1 MPNGDVDTFHQDGSW
16 RNKIEGHSTIEGMF
30 DTKSEAVAAG
40 RELARSLK
48 VEHIIRNENGQI
60 AERNSYGNDPRDV
73 KG

>member
-1 MPNGDVDTFHQDGSW
+1 MPHGDVDTFHQNGIW
-16 RNKIEGHSTIEGMF
+16 RNKIEGRSTIEGSY

-48 VEHIIRNENGQI
+48 AEHIIRNENGQI